1 MPGIGII
8 ANPHSKLNKRSPEE
22 LKLLQDVLG
31 QKGIF
36 SLSQD
41 LAHLDR
47 IIHEYK
53 EKNIDIIGI
62 NGGDGSISR
71 AISRI
76 ISIYGKDP
84 LPQLCVLGGGTMNL
98 VASQL
103 GVRGSPHEVLRR
115 LLEAVERPESL
126 RHQKLA
132 TLKIGEIYGFLYA
145 DQSSTAILEEFYQ
158 KKNGHVGA
166 TWLSVRLIN
175 SFLLRGPLIKR
186 VIRSHRLEA
195 TFKPGGRL
203 RSTAL
208 GSFAG
213 TITKFPMGLQFLP
226 LARERSGHFQVTVV
240 TCPPEKLL
248 WYMPAIM
255 LQQKEG
261 PASGKHSFCCEQA
274 NLRYEGSVHF
284 TVDGEIYVNPTGS
297 LKIEAGPELEFVCS

>member
-22 LKLLQDVLG
+22 LELLQDVAG

-41 LAHLDR
+41 LDHLDR
-47 IIHEYK
+47 IIREYK
-53 EKNIDIIGI
+53 EIDIDIIAI
-62 NGGDGSISR
+62 NGGDGSISQ

-76 ISIYGKDP
+76 ISIYGPKP
-84 LPQLCVLGGGTMNL
+84 LPRLCLLGGGTMNL
-98 VASQL
+98 VAAQL
-103 GVRGSPHEVLRR
+103 GIRGKPHAILRR
-115 LLEAVERPESL
+115 LLQGVQKPESL
-126 RHQKLA
+126 RRQSLA

-166 TWLSVRLIN
+166 TWLSIRLVN
-175 SFLLRGPLIKR
+175 SFLMRGSLIRR

-195 TFKPGGRL
+195 TFKPGGQL

-213 TITKFPMGLQFLP
+213 TITTFPMGLQFLP
-226 LARERSGHFQVTVV
+226 LARQRPGHFQVTVV

>member
-22 LKLLQDVLG
+22 LKLLQEVLG

-41 LAHLDR
+41 LDHLDR
-47 IIHEYK
+47 IIREYK
-53 EKNIDIIGI
+53 EKDIDIIAI

-84 LPQLCVLGGGTMNL
+84 LPRLCVLGGGTMNL
-98 VASQL
+98 VAAQL
-103 GVRGSPHEVLRR
+103 GVRGRPHEILRR
-115 LLEAVERPESL
+115 LLRDVEQPATL
-126 RHQKLA
+126 KHQSLA
-132 TLKIGEIYGFLYA
+132 TLKIGEVYGFLYA
-145 DQSSTAILEEFYQ
+145 DQSSTAILEEFYH

-166 TWLSVRLIN
+166 TWLSIRLIH
-175 SFLLRGPLIKR
+175 SFLWRGPLIKR
-186 VIRSHRLEA
+186 VIRAHRLEA

-203 RSTAL
+203 RSAAL
-208 GSFAG
+208 GAFAG

-226 LARERSGHFQVTVV
+226 LARQRPGHFQVTVV

-248 WYMPAIM
+248 WYM

-297 LKIEAGPELEFVCS
+297 LKIEAGPKLEFVCS